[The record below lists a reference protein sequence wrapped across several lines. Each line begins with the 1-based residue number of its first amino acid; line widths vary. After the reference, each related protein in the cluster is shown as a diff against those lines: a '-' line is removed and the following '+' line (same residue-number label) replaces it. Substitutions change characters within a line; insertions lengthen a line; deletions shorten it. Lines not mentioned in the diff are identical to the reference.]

1 MTVPATSS
9 SIARVTGRVL
19 TRHAPTVAVLALVAF
34 VPLLLT
40 ALRLPAPSGLA
51 PAKAMVRT
59 TLGLVV
65 ATVPCVLLLVG
76 GVAPLARAVVAGTP
90 LPLFA
95 ALRAG
100 LGGLARAVV
109 PCLLACAAILIGTLA
124 LVVPGLL
131 LLGLFALTG
140 ASTAAGLPASLDDS
154 AAIVR
159 AHRRS
164 VALVMIAW
172 LGVVGLALLA
182 LYLRLPL
189 PLPKKPLATTL
200 SEFRTFARTAVL
212 IAITAGPVVAT
223 ALAAIHA
230 RADRR

>member
-1 MTVPATSS
+1 VTMPATSS

-19 TRHAPTVAVLALVAF
+19 LRQAPTVVVVSLVALA
-34 VPLLLT
+34 PLLLT
-40 ALRLPAPSGLA
+40 TVRLPAPTSVA
-51 PAKAMVRT
+51 AAKALVRT

-65 ATVPCVLLLVG
+65 ATLPCVLILVG
-76 GVAPLARAVVAGTP
+76 GVAPLARAVVADTP
-90 LPLFA
+90 LPHRA

-100 LGGLARAVV
+100 LAGLARAVV
-109 PCLLACAAILIGTLA
+109 PCLLAGAAILLGSLA

-140 ASTAAGLPASLDDS
+140 ASTAAGLPAPLDDS

-159 AHRRS
+159 AHRRP
-164 VALVMIAW
+164 VALVLVAW
-172 LGVVGLALLA
+172 LGVVGLAMLV

-189 PLPKKPLATTL
+189 PLPKQPSAITL
-200 SEFRTFARTAVL
+200 SAFRTFAHTSVL
-212 IAITAGPVVAT
+212 IAVAAGPVVAT

-230 RADRR
+230 RAR